1 MRRVLG
7 SLVCVG
13 IVLAAPWW
21 VGAQTTTTGQIE
33 GEIVDPTG
41 AVVAGANV
49 TLGSAAGLRRERA
62 SDAQGRY
69 LFTLLPPGVYQL
81 TVSASGFKL
90 VTVENIVVKITG
102 TTVVNVPL
110 QLARAR
116 EEVVVTA
123 APPLIRSDSP
133 TTGQVIEETTIR
145 QLPLPT
151 RNFQQLLT
159 LTTGTSSSVV
169 NSSELGRGDTTFNV
183 NGQRTTSN
191 SMVINGIDA
200 NSIGTGSTPNL
211 SVPATD
217 TLQEFIVQTSLY
229 DASQGRGV
237 GGVVAAVTKSGT
249 NDVHGNAYFFL
260 RNTELNANNFFL
272 NRDGV
277 DKPENNRQQFGFTL
291 GGPIVKERAWF
302 FASYQGTRE
311 DNATSLLN
319 SLTTV
324 FVPGNLTDNRSSAAL
339 TALSLSCGGFG
350 LVDPTAAALL
360 QARLPNGNLAI
371 PSAPSPGASCAPVP
385 VSTPSTST
393 FREDQ
398 FNANVDVQ
406 LTDSNRLST
415 RFFLAN
421 NPTKQALFSFAGL
434 QNPLQLPGFGAD
446 LDINQRLVSIGDTHV
461 FSPTVLNDFRFGYS
475 YVRVASTPE
484 EPFTAAQFG
493 INSPLGSQFPGLPTI
508 SVSNFFDIGSSPF
521 ADNDS
526 NVQTYTLADTVS
538 WTRGRH
544 TLKFGA
550 EYKRNEVNLLFNVY
564 TRGQIFHLG
573 LLFGNPFADF
583 LASGFS
589 DLSIIGSGLNSRN
602 IRSNDFSWFIQ
613 DDWRVN
619 DRFALNLGLRYDY
632 YGPFSDTRGR
642 IVAFDPALATTTPI
656 LGGVAITGGF
666 VQAGNAEAPLPGIP
680 QGQDSLLDDDR
691 NNFAPR
697 IGFAFQPFARTDQV
711 VVRGGYGIYYDRSNA
726 RFINNQVLSFP
737 YYSLA
742 LVFLTAETNP
752 FVQVPLPSAF
762 PLDVTDPAL
771 FPFGGPPALLPA
783 ASLFGPVTLVPSNG
797 IYPDRNN
804 FRTPYVQQYNLGI
817 QYEFIRNWMLDVGYV
832 GSTGR
837 KLTQLV
843 SANQAIAPGAVF
855 PLGPGGPLTP
865 GLSDLAVQGFGI
877 HLMQTSANSSY
888 NSLQL
893 SLTKRYSSGLQFL
906 LSYTYSHSLDDYSGS
921 PTGVSDV
928 SVVPGDQVN
937 LDNRASSDFDR
948 RHRFVFSYLYDF
960 PHFYRGDSAAAKLVL
975 NDWQVA
981 GIITLQSG
989 TPFSIL
995 TGATAFVQARADFA
1009 PGCTAASASFSGSV
1023 DDRLD
1028 EFFDTSCFV
1037 PATGLGNFGGTGRN
1051 ILRGPDQRNVD
1062 FSIVKFFPLNETK
1075 RIEFRTEFFN
1085 IFNTPSFANPV
1096 SDISSGN
1103 RGQIV
1108 RTSTGPRVIQFALK
1122 FSF

>member
-1 MRRVLG
+1 MKRVLG

-13 IVLAAPWW
+13 ILLAGPWFAA
-21 VGAQTTTTGQIE
+21 GQTTTTGQIG

-41 AVVAGANV
+41 AVVPGANV
-49 TLGSAAGLRRERA
+49 TLRSEAGLRRETA
-62 SDAQGRY
+62 SDAQGHY
-69 LFTLLPPGVYQL
+69 LFALLPPGVYQL
-81 TVSASGFKL
+81 TVSAPGFKI
-90 VTVENIVVKITG
+90 VTVEDMVVKITD

-110 QLARAR
+110 ELSEAQV
-116 EEVVVTA
+116 EVVVTA
-123 APPLIRSDSP
+123 EPPLVHSDSA
-133 TTGQVIEETTIR
+133 TTGQVIEETSIR

-159 LTTGTSSSVV
+159 LTTGTSNSVV

-191 SMVINGIDA
+191 SMVINGVDA

-217 TLQEFIVQTSLY
+217 SLQEFIVQTSLY
-229 DASQGRGV
+229 DASHGRGV
-237 GGVVAAVTKSGT
+237 GGFVAAVTKSGT

-260 RNTELNANNFFL
+260 RNTSLNANSFFL

-277 DKPENNRQQFGFTL
+277 DRPENDRQQFGSTL
-291 GGPIVKERAWF
+291 GGPIVEDRAWF
-302 FASYQGTRE
+302 FTSYQGTRE

-324 FVPGNLTDNRSSAAL
+324 FVPGNLTDDRSPAAL
-339 TALSLSCGGFG
+339 TALSLSCGAFG

-360 QARLPNGNLAI
+360 QTSLPKGNFVI
-371 PSAPSPGASCAPVP
+371 PSAPSPSSSCAPVP
-385 VSTPSTST
+385 VSIPSTST

-406 LTDSNRLST
+406 LTESNRLST
-415 RFFLAN
+415 KFFFAN

-446 LDINQRLVSIGDTHV
+446 LDINQRLLSIGDTHV

-475 YVRVASTPE
+475 YVRVASMPE

-493 INSPLGSQFPGLPTI
+493 INSPLASLFPGLPTI

-526 NVQTYTLADTVS
+526 NVQTYTLADSLTL
-538 WTRGRH
+538 TRGRH

-573 LLFGNPFADF
+573 LFLGDPFADF

-589 DLSIIGSGLNSRN
+589 GLSIIGSGLNSRN

-613 DDWRVN
+613 DGWRVN
-619 DRFALNLGLRYDY
+619 ERFTLNLGLRYDY
-632 YGPFSDTRGR
+632 YGPFSDIRGR
-642 IVAFDPALATTTPI
+642 VVAFDPTLAATTPI
-656 LGGVAITGGF
+656 LGGVAVTGGF
-666 VQAGNAEAPLPGIP
+666 VQAGNAEVPLPGIP
-680 QGQDSLLDDDR
+680 QVQDSLLKGDR
-691 NNFAPR
+691 NNLAPR
-697 IGFAFQPFARTDQV
+697 IGFAFQPFSHTDRV
-711 VVRGGYGIYYDRSNA
+711 VLRGGYGIYYDRTNA

-742 LVFLTAETNP
+742 LVFFTSGTDP

-762 PLDVTDPAL
+762 PLDVTNPAL
-771 FPFGGPPALLPA
+771 FPFGGPPAVLPA
-783 ASLFGPVTLVPSNG
+783 ASLFGPTTFVPANG

-804 FRTPYVQQYNLGI
+804 FRTPYVQQYNLGV
-817 QYEFIRNWMLDVGYV
+817 QWEFVRNWMLDVGYV

-855 PLGPGGPLTP
+855 PLGPGGPFSP
-865 GLSDLAVQGFGI
+865 GLSDLAVQGFGV

-888 NSLQL
+888 NSLQMAL
-893 SLTKRYSSGLQFL
+893 NKRYSSGLQFL

-928 SVVPGDQVN
+928 SVIPGDQVN

-960 PHFYRGDSAAAKLVL
+960 PHFYRGDSAPGKLVI

-1009 PGCTAASASFSGSV
+1009 PGCTADDASFGGSV
-1023 DDRLD
+1023 DGRLD

-1037 PATGLGNFGGTGRN
+1037 PAIANFGRTGRN
-1051 ILRGPDQRNVD
+1051 IVRGPDQRNVD
-1062 FSIVKFFPLNETK
+1062 FSITKFFPIDEAK

-1103 RGQIV
+1103 FGQIV

-1122 FSF
+1122 FTF